1 MTSHALDPLPV
12 TNCHTFSGVTYF
24 MAIPKGLGVV
34 GRRTRPRKLGLK
46 VQRKRAREWEGRG
59 LRGQIGERE
68 KNGRRS
74 GEGSVAE
81 WG

>member
-1 MTSHALDPLPV
+1 
-12 TNCHTFSGVTYF
+12 

-34 GRRTRPRKLGLK
+34 GIRTRPRKLGMK

-68 KNGRRS
+68 KTG
-74 GEGSVAE
+74 GGV
-81 WG
+81 GKGV